1 MKVMSG
7 NMNLKLEKLTD
18 LQLAKRMSDYIYALQ
33 SLAVRAE
40 YYSGGNI
47 PEKEKKELVDDY
59 IKVRDSIREDA
70 KYLNYGRDKQG
81 SALLWDKYFPSVSEA
96 SAWGLY
102 AKPDGAFDK
111 DYFESI
117 AEAEKRLTKYYS
129 HDYWQI
135 IAEL

>member
-1 MKVMSG
+1 MEI
-7 NMNLKLEKLTD
+7 KLEKLTD
-18 LQLAKRMSDYIYALQ
+18 LQLAKRMSDYIFALQ
-33 SLAVRAE
+33 SIAVRAE
-40 YYSGGNI
+40 YYSDGC
-47 PEKEKKELVDDY
+47 PEKEKKELADDY

-70 KYLNYGRDKQG
+70 RYLNYGRDKKG

-102 AKPDGAFDK
+102 AKPDGVFYK
-111 DYFESI
+111 EYFKSI
-117 AEAEKRLTKYYS
+117 EEAEKRLTKYYS

>member
-1 MKVMSG
+1 MEI
-7 NMNLKLEKLTD
+7 KLEKLTD
-18 LQLAKRMSDYIYALQ
+18 LQLAKRMSDYIFALQ
-33 SLAVRAE
+33 SIAVRAE
-40 YYSGGNI
+40 YYSCGEC
-47 PEKEKKELVDDY
+47 PEKERNELINDY

-70 KYLNYGRDKQG
+70 RYLNYGRDKQG

-102 AKPDGAFDK
+102 AKPDGRFDK
-111 DYFESI
+111 EYFESI